1 MNNLA
6 ISEAK
11 EAPGWEIIDVGIS
24 NDNQKK
30 DESVSD
36 YDKFICIA
44 YLHSFIQNDPLL
56 AHSSF
61 TELQGQWIELA
72 QAHIRRLR
80 NEIEEKERTI
90 ERLEVENRALS
101 RVDTVR
107 CLSLS
112 SLPSHISKAS
122 IGRPSRQWRPWR
134 NNLGSL
140 GDTS

>member
-30 DESVSD
+30 DES
-36 YDKFICIA
+36 
-44 YLHSFIQNDPLL
+44 NDPLL

-101 RVDTVR
+101 RVDT
-107 CLSLS
+107 
-112 SLPSHISKAS
+112 A
-122 IGRPSRQWRPWR
+122 GRQDSGAP
-134 NNLGSL
+134 GA
-140 GDTS
+140 TI